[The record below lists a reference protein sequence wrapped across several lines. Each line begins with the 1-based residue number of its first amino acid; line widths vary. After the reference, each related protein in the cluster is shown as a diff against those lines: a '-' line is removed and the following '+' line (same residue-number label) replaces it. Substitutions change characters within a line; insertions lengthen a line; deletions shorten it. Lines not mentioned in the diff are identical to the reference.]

1 MAEANLAADC
11 ATVIGADAEIK
22 GEIKVE
28 KGIRVDGKIEG
39 SVETEGKVFV
49 GKSGQFKADITAG
62 TVVIEGKVEGNI
74 TASDRVQVE
83 AGAEVHGDL
92 SAKKLVINDGATFS
106 GNVTVGAKGG
116 SKSESSASVNR
127 LNTLSAVGAGN
138 GNGSGGVLVKN

>member
-39 SVETEGKVFV
+39 SVETDGKVFV

-62 TVVIEGKVEGNI
+62 TVVIEGKVDGNI
-74 TASDRVQVE
+74 TATDRVQVE
-83 AGAEVHGDL
+83 AGAEVTGDL